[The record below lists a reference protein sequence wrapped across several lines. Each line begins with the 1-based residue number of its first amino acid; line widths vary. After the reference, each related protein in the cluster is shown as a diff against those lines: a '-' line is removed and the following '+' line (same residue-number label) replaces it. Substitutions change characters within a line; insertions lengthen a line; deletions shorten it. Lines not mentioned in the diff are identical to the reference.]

1 MGLHM
6 NITIIGGDAAGMS
19 AASRIKR
26 NSPDFRVMVLEKTND
41 VSYSACGMPY
51 NIADPKR
58 EIEDLVVRQSN
69 VFREKQGIHLLTD
82 HCAELIDPINKSVL
96 GTTTEGKPFL
106 FPYDHLL
113 IATGASPIIPDL
125 PGFDLPGVLALK
137 SLQDGR
143 RIKEYLSA
151 NRVRKVM
158 ILGMGYIGL
167 EMCEALRALGLDVE
181 MVKARP
187 GFLPWMEQNM
197 AALVKEEVEA
207 NGVRLYPGHA
217 VTGIE
222 KAGTSLRLVCTDLVL
237 EGEMVLVSVGITP
250 NSDLALKAGLELGIG
265 NAISVDRRLRTTNSD
280 IYAAGDCADTF
291 HVVTGRKAYIPLA
304 LRANRAGWAV
314 ADNICGKEVEL
325 QGVAGTEVFKVFEL
339 EVARTGLNVKE
350 AIDSG
355 FDAAEVVI
363 QSRSRAHAH
372 PGSTTI
378 WVEMVGDRKS
388 GRVLGAQMVGREGTA
403 AHRINA
409 VSVALH
415 AAMTV
420 DEFSQTDLAYAPPF
434 SPVWDPM
441 LTAANQLLKQ
451 M

>member
-1 MGLHM
+1 M
-6 NITIIGGDAAGMS
+6 NISIIGGDAAGLS

-26 NSPDFRVMVLEKTND
+26 NSPDFHVTVLEKTND

-58 EIEDLVVRQSN
+58 DIEDLVVRQAK
-69 VFREKQGIHLLTD
+69 VFREKQGINLLTG
-82 HCAELIDPINKSVL
+82 HCAERIDAINKNVL
-96 GTTTEGKPFL
+96 VSTIEGRHFR
-106 FPYDHLL
+106 FPYDCLM

-125 PGFDLPGVLALK
+125 PGFDLPGVVALK

-143 RIKEYLSA
+143 RIKAHLSA
-151 NRVRKVM
+151 NRVKRVI

-181 MVKARP
+181 MVKSRP
-187 GFLPWMEQNM
+187 GFLPWLQQGM
-197 AALVKEEVEA
+197 AAQVKEEVEA
-207 NGVRLYPGHA
+207 YGVRLYPGHA

-222 KAGTSLRLVCTDLVL
+222 KAGTALRLVCKDLVL
-237 EGEMVLVSVGITP
+237 EGEMMLVSIGVTP
-250 NSDLALKAGLELGIG
+250 NIDLALKAGLELSIC
-265 NAISVDRRLRTTNSD
+265 NAISVDRRLRTTSSE
-280 IYAAGDCADTF
+280 IYAAGDCTDAF
-291 HVVTGRKAYIPLA
+291 HVVTGRKTYIPLA

-314 ADNICGKEVEL
+314 ADNICGKGVEL
-325 QGVAGTEVFKVFEL
+325 QGVAGTQVFKVFEL

-350 AIDSG
+350 AIESG
-355 FDAAEVVI
+355 FDPVEVII

-372 PGSTTI
+372 PGSTTV

-388 GRVLGAQMVGREGTA
+388 GRLLGAQLVGSEGTA

-409 VSVALH
+409 VAVALH
-415 AAMTV
+415 SGMTV

-451 M
+451 I

>member
-1 MGLHM
+1 M
-6 NITIIGGDAAGMS
+6 NIIIIGGDAAGMS

-26 NSPDFRVMVLEKTND
+26 SKPDFRVVVLEETND

-51 NIADPKR
+51 NIADRKR
-58 EIEDLVVRQSN
+58 DIEDLVVRQAK
-69 VFREKQGIHLLTD
+69 VFREKQGIHLLTG
-82 HCAELIDPINKSVL
+82 HCAELIDPANKSVL
-96 GTTTEGKPFL
+96 GTTTEGKPFH
-106 FPYDHLL
+106 FPYDRLV

-151 NRVRKVM
+151 NRVKKVL

-167 EMCEALRALGLDVE
+167 EMCEALRALQLDVE
-181 MVKARP
+181 MVKVRP
-187 GFLPWMEQNM
+187 GFLPWMEHDM
-197 AALVKEEVEA
+197 AALVKKEVEA
-207 NGVRLYPGHA
+207 NGVRLYPGHV

-222 KAGTSLRLVCTDLVL
+222 KAGSSLRLVCTDLVL
-237 EGEMVLVSVGITP
+237 QGEMVLISVGVTP
-250 NSDLALKAGLELGIG
+250 NSDLALKAGLDLGIC
-265 NAISVDRRLRTTNSD
+265 NAISVDRRLRTTNGD
-280 IYAAGDCADTF
+280 IYAAGDCADAF
-291 HVVTGRKAYIPLA
+291 HVVTGRKIYIPLA

-314 ADNICGKEVEL
+314 ADNLCGKQIDL
-325 QGVAGTEVFKVFEL
+325 QGVAGTQVFKVFEL

-355 FDAAEVVI
+355 FEAAEAVI

-372 PGSTTI
+372 PGSSTV

-388 GRVLGAQMVGREGTA
+388 GRLLGAALVGKEGTA

-409 VSVALH
+409 VAVALH
-415 AAMTV
+415 AGMSV

>member
-1 MGLHM
+1 M

-26 NSPDFRVMVLEKTND
+26 NKPDFRVVVLEKTKD

-58 EIEDLVVRQSN
+58 DIEDLVVRQVD
-69 VFREKQGIHLLTD
+69 VFREKQGILLLTG
-82 HCAELIDPINKSVL
+82 HCAEHIDSINKSVL
-96 GTTTEGKPFL
+96 GTETGGKPFQ

-113 IATGASPIIPDL
+113 LATGASPNIPVL

-143 RIKEYLSA
+143 RIKEYLRT
-151 NRVRKVM
+151 NRVKKVI

-167 EMCEALRALGLDVE
+167 EMCEALRALQMDVQ

-187 GFLPWMEQNM
+187 SFLPWMEQEM
-197 AALVKEEVEA
+197 AALVKGEVEA
-207 NGVRLYPGHA
+207 NGVPLYPGH
-217 VTGIE
+217 VVMGIE
-222 KAGTSLRLVCTDLVL
+222 KAGTSLRVICTDLVL
-237 EGEMVLVSVGITP
+237 AGEMVLVAVGISP

-265 NAISVDRRLRTTNSD
+265 NAISVDKQLRTTSDD
-280 IYAAGDCADTF
+280 IYAAGDCADAF

-304 LRANRAGWAV
+304 LRANRSGWAV
-314 ADNICGKEVEL
+314 ADNLCGKEVEL
-325 QGVAGTEVFKVFEL
+325 QGVAGTQVFKVFGL
-339 EVARTGLNVKE
+339 EVARSGLNVKE

-355 FDAAEVVI
+355 FEATEVVI

-372 PGSTTI
+372 PGSTTV

-388 GRVLGAQMVGREGTA
+388 GRLLGAQLVGREGTA

-409 VSVALH
+409 VAVALH
-415 AAMTV
+415 AGMTV